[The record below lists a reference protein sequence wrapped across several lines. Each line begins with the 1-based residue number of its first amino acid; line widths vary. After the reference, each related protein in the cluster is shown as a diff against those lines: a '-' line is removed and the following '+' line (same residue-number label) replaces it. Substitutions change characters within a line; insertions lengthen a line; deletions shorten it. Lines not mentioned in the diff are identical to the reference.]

1 MGHFVLLCHCSCYN
15 MEKSIVVLQKHNLK
29 SFKLY
34 LHGECVYVYV
44 SVCLRWWICVCQ
56 YVKATVQPEIF
67 FLRRHAHG
75 LF

>member
-34 LHGECVYVYV
+34 LHGECVYVCV
-44 SVCLRWWICVCQ
+44 SVLVDMHMSVCESHS
-56 YVKATVQPEIF
+56 TT
-67 FLRRHAHG
+67 
-75 LF
+75 